1 MRTTINR
8 EQPFQ
13 VLATNFSIG
22 PSSSGYDL
30 QISADGINFTTL
42 FSVGANVTRMVTG
55 VANGS
60 TYRLEGNT
68 DEDVVINWTRQC
80 NDGQGGG
87 GGSYILPPATQSTLG
102 GVKVGSGITVQPDG
116 TISAEGGSG
125 EGVVYVTH
133 LSDAEAVAAPVG
145 SLIVLNNE
153 STKYA
158 EATWANNTLTLNYAG
173 LEDEA
178 ELEIARWEY
187 YAAWFYLY
195 ASNGGFI
202 IRKTRDGYE
211 SVDYSLTGDSGTIA
225 LDNFEGTTNTAT
237 YTNSGSQLIVSFSN
251 NIDNHYLI
259 DLSMT
264 NEHMIYIKVEGGE
277 VAHWNG
283 YNNNQGTEPF
293 QIIYDDYEDFVNF
306 ADGKSLISFKYIYG
320 GEYRHIVVD
329 KEAGALILYEND
341 LVTEVARAAYLGNE
355 VRFPASQ
362 QSGIRGIYVNWKKD
376 EISFRLMDYTQAANI
391 LSFATEGVHYHRI
404 TDPTKATAQDLG
416 LGTGYANGIPEWN
429 NEGVIV
435 RKYMNVSSTGLQFNT
450 NASEYSSTGKITILT
465 DGTNNG
471 PKRIFVPT
479 AGGTSGQ
486 ILVSNGDN
494 AAPTFQDWIKA
505 VKITSDAYE
514 ALATKDPNTLYL
526 IVDE

>member
-1 MRTTINR
+1 MIVNKY
-8 EQPFQ
+8 
-13 VLATNFSIG
+13 S
-22 PSSSGYDL
+22 
-30 QISADGINFTTL
+30 
-42 FSVGANVTRMVTG
+42 
-55 VANGS
+55 NG
-60 TYRLEGNT
+60 
-68 DEDVVINWTRQC
+68 
-80 NDGQGGG
+80 GGG
-87 GGSYILPPATQSTLG
+87 GGSYVLPPATQSTLG

-116 TISAEGGSG
+116 TISAEGG

-145 SLIVLNNE
+145 
-153 STKYA
+153 
-158 EATWANNTLTLNYAG
+158 TLVVVN
-173 LEDEA
+173 D
-178 ELEIARWEY
+178 
-187 YAAWFYLY
+187 
-195 ASNGGFI
+195 
-202 IRKTRDGYE
+202 
-211 SVDYSLTGDSGTIA
+211 
-225 LDNFEGTTNTAT
+225 DN
-237 YTNSGSQLIVSFSN
+237 N
-251 NIDNHYLI
+251 NIH
-259 DLSMT
+259 S
-264 NEHMIYIKVEGGE
+264 IYIKVEGGE

-306 ADGKSLISFKYIYG
+306 ADGESLISFKYIYG

-341 LVTEVARAAYLGNE
+341 LVTEVARATYLGNE